1 MENYLYFLVIL
12 FLSDIN
18 NQNTKIVYVPNPADK
33 ADFPENKDFKIMYE
47 KLDEIEELS
56 KKKQL
61 KVLFLLKLN
70 QIHLVVLINFQ
81 MIIIYHQNMKNII
94 HLIIIIKIIIIIMLF
109 PKNQKKKKKK
119 KKKKEKKRR

>member
-1 MENYLYFLVIL
+1 
-12 FLSDIN
+12 
-18 NQNTKIVYVPNPADK
+18 
-33 ADFPENKDFKIMYE
+33 MYE

-109 PKNQKKKKKK
+109 PKNQKKTKKK
-119 KKKKEKKRR
+119 KKKKEDEDNNKDEKFLFNLGGKILNEKDVRKEGDKIIIDLPQQNHQIYVLK